1 MTPPTLP
8 SEESATDLLEW
19 LKSSWSDV
27 QKRRYIIW
35 KDASGEFSMVSRTDG
50 LIFFTLTPA
59 RELCLLSREEAR
71 IKINTLAKE
80 LRMRVRRG
88 RPGEINRVFQS
99 QSARIQKLHRWLFN
113 KTLETFEI
121 NTYVE
126 RTYGLDAS
134 QKEHDR
140 LLPDLGVN
148 PYRAYNH
155 PPGVG
160 QRRPKLP
167 SE

>member
-1 MTPPTLP
+1 MTQTSP
-8 SEESATDLLEW
+8 SEESAIDLLEW
-19 LKSSWSDV
+19 MKANWKDV

-35 KDASGEFSMVSRTDG
+35 QDPSGQFSMVSCTEG
-50 LIFFTLTPA
+50 LIFYTLTPSG
-59 RELCLLSREEAR
+59 ELYLLSKEEAQ
-71 IKINTLAKE
+71 IKVNHLAKE

-113 KTLETFEI
+113 KTLETAAI

-126 RTYGLDAS
+126 RTYGLDAK

-140 LLPDLGVN
+140 LLPDLNVN

-155 PPGVG
+155 PPGVV
-160 QRRPKLP
+160 QRGPKLP
-167 SE
+167 GQ